1 MQTVTSTT
9 LLEAIKN
16 GEDPCAWELFTS
28 RYRPMIVSFANRLGL
43 NTADSE
49 DIAQETL
56 LAFLKSYREDQY
68 DRQKGRLRSWLF
80 SVARCNVIDVQ
91 RKKAREYV
99 FQDNSNATGFLTGVE
114 SPDRLKAIWDE
125 EWKRAII
132 QACLEEIARHVTP
145 QTIEIFK
152 LSVLKEWTVEAIVKH
167 LGITSNT
174 VYIAKNRVLKKF
186 RELRAEMEEI
196 W

>member
-16 GEDPCAWELFTS
+16 GEDHCAWALFTN
-28 RYRPMIVSFANRLGL
+28 RYRPMIVSFAGRLGL
-43 NTADSE
+43 NKADSE
-49 DIAQETL
+49 DVAQETL

-68 DRQKGRLRSWLF
+68 NRQKGRLRSWLF
-80 SVARCNVIDVQ
+80 SIARCNVIDLQ
-91 RKKAREYV
+91 RKKAREYA
-99 FQDNSNATGFLTGVE
+99 FHDNSNATGFLTGVE

-125 EWKRAII
+125 EWQRAIV
-132 QACLEEIARHVTP
+132 QACLEEIARKVTP
-145 QTIEIFK
+145 QTIEIFT

-167 LGITSNT
+167 LGVTPNT
-174 VYIAKNRVLKKF
+174 VYIARNRVLKKF
-186 RELRAEMEEI
+186 RELKEEMEEI